1 MSFCSKCGKQA
12 ADNDIFCAACGNKLV
27 VNSSETVEK
36 YQTMQNSSSNNQNGS
51 SVGGTVKAIGV
62 ALTIIGLIAGI
73 FVIIFM
79 SSHGTALGYDS
90 WNFYY
95 GGGRETGIGVAV
107 FAGASFLIGLCMLIG
122 STNRK

>member
-12 ADNDIFCAACGNKLV
+12 SDNDRFCAACGNQLV
-27 VNSSETVEK
+27 VNSNISVENH
-36 YQTMQNSSSNNQNGS
+36 QTMQNNNSNNPNGS
-51 SVGGTVKAIGV
+51 SVSNTVKAIGV

-122 STNRK
+122 SANRK